1 MEICVLVN
9 RFMEARGGLGR
20 ELFVDLEVFVDRD
33 MPVKKGLSCVDR
45 RS

>member
-20 ELFVDLEVFVDRD
+20 EIFVDLEVFVDRD